1 MVANIKIEVWEEGNP
16 FNSAE
21 KYYNSQHPNDFNK
34 EVEKLLEQIKTNETN
49 INERVGKNKNTN
61 GGQRQARRTH

>member
-34 EVEKLLEQIKTNETN
+34 EVEKLLEKIKTHETN
-49 INERVGKNKNTN
+49 INERVGKN
-61 GGQRQARRTH
+61 